1 MTESY
6 DFQPIIGH
14 MRDRGL
20 SRPFAH
26 QVIAAMN
33 RAGVRYGA
41 KSKFTGSRIGRGG
54 AAGVWLSHRG
64 QHAALRQRRV
74 IVKGRIVKLAGKGMG
89 NAAAHLRYVQ
99 REGVTRDGE
108 RGKLYSANLDR
119 TDSKTFLDKAE
130 GDRHQFRFIVAPE
143 DGIEYGDLKTFTRN
157 LMSRMEKDLGTHLD
171 WVAADHYNTGHP
183 HVHIIV
189 RGKDALG
196 KDLIIARDYMT
207 VGIRERA
214 AQQVSLD
221 LGPRSDNEIREQF
234 RAEMTA
240 ERLTSLDKQLL
251 SMEDT
256 ERVLS
261 PFIKDH
267 AQQTLLMGRLR
278 HLERMGLAVEGKR
291 GKWQLEPGIEDTLRR
306 MGERGDI
313 IKTLHREMTERNV
326 VHSPCDYNIYDP
338 TYEHTKPL
346 TGRVIA
352 RGLAD
357 EHNDRHYLIVDTMD
371 GQAVYVDI
379 GLGSKTGPTPEGSI
393 IRITPKRVEPRQVD
407 HTVAEVA
414 AKNGGR
420 YNVDLH
426 LKHDPSATENFA
438 ETHIRR
444 LEAIRKVTRGVER
457 EPNGTWMIAPDH
469 LERAADY
476 ERALAKQTPV
486 IVDRLSSLSIDRQ
499 ITANG
504 ATWLDRDI
512 IMGPTKPIS
521 PYGFGKD
528 VRDALWKRQEW
539 LIDQGLATQQ
549 GEMISYKRNLLSEL
563 ERRELSQIAGQ
574 ISKKSGLRYAP
585 MELGSSIGGTVSK
598 ILDLASGKFA
608 LIENSR
614 EFSLVPW
621 RPILEKQIGR
631 EVFGRMRTS
640 GIDWEIGRQRG
651 LEI

>member
-1 MTESY
+1 
-6 DFQPIIGH
+6 

-26 QVIAAMN
+26 QVLAAMN

-64 QHAALRQRRV
+64 QYAALRQRRV

-108 RGKLYSANLDR
+108 RGQLYSADQDR
-119 TDSKTFLDKAE
+119 MDSKTFLDRAE

-143 DGIEYGDLKTFTRN
+143 DGIEYDDLKTFTRN
-157 LMSRMEKDLGTHLD
+157 LMSKMEKDLGTSLD

-189 RGKDALG
+189 RGKDVLG

-221 LGPRSDNEIREQF
+221 LGPRSDTEIREQF

-240 ERLTSLDKQLL
+240 ERLTSLDRQLL
-251 SMEDT
+251 KMQDE
-256 ERVLS
+256 EKILS
-261 PFIKDH
+261 PFVQDH

-291 GKWQLEPGIEDTLRR
+291 GKWKLEPDIEDTLRC

-313 IKTLHREMTERNV
+313 IKTMQREMTERNI
-326 VHSPCDYNIYDP
+326 VHSPRDYNIYDP
-338 TYEHTKPL
+338 AYEHTKPI

-379 GLGSKTGPTPEGSI
+379 GLGEKTGPMPEGSI
-393 IRITPKRVEPRQVD
+393 VHITPKSVEPRQVD
-407 HTVAEVA
+407 RTVAEVA
-414 AKNGGR
+414 AANGGR
-420 YNVDLH
+420 YTVDLH
-426 LKHDPSATENFA
+426 LKYDSSATKNFA
-438 ETHIRR
+438 ETHVRR
-444 LEAIRKVTRGVER
+444 LEAIRRATEGIKR
-457 EPNGTWMIAPDH
+457 ELDGTWIIPPDH
-469 LERAADY
+469 LERIREY
-476 ERALAKQTPV
+476 ERSLARRTPV
-486 IVDRLSSLSIDRQ
+486 VVDKLSNISLEQQ
-499 ITANG
+499 ISANG

-512 IMGPTKPIS
+512 IMGTPEPIS
-521 PYGFGKD
+521 HYGFGKD

-539 LIDQGLATQQ
+539 LIDQGLATPQ
-549 GEMISYKRNLLSEL
+549 GEMISYKRNMLSVL
-563 ERRELSQIAGQ
+563 EQRELSQMAGQ
-574 ISKKSGLRYAP
+574 ISKKSGLSYTP

-598 ILDLASGKFA
+598 ILSLASGKFA